1 LLLLLSFL
9 PGPHVP
15 CPHMSSA
22 DPPLPRYQLLV
33 TEAVC
38 RHALVWVWWESGVG
52 VGVGVVR
59 CGVVWCGAVW
69 CGAVWCGVCV
79 CVGGGG

>member
-1 LLLLLSFL
+1 
-9 PGPHVP
+9 VP

-59 CGVVWCGAVW
+59 CGVV
-69 CGAVWCGVCV
+69 
-79 CVGGGG
+79 